1 MLKVSFFEPK
11 TNRATET
18 PAFGCGFFRNILAYP
33 LFSVNQT
40 NFGGKYSGFDVVSS

>member
-1 MLKVSFFEPK
+1 MLKVAFIEPK

-18 PAFGCGFFRNILAYP
+18 PAFGCGFFAKYLLFP

-40 NFGGKYSGFDVVSS
+40 NLVGKYSGFDVVSS